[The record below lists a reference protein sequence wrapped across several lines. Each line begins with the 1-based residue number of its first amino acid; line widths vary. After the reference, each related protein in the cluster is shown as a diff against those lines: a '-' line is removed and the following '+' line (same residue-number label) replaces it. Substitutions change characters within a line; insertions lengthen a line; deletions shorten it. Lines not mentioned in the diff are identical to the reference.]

1 MKRVVLTAILLV
13 LCGVGIGWLAY
24 ENLMWAVWGKQNAW
38 FEYLGFWGC
47 PVMIA
52 AAIVTLTNLR
62 VGSVL
67 GLIGF
72 ILMLF
77 YLGPALVNAL
87 HAIAIGNLALNAKT
101 TFVLMLVIVFPLL
114 TLGMLTLNTFKKG
127 S

>member
-1 MKRVVLTAILLV
+1 MKRRVLTATLLF
-13 LCGVGIGWLAY
+13 LCGLVIGWAAY
-24 ENLMWAVWGKQNAW
+24 QNLMWAVWGKQNAW

-52 AAIVTLTNLR
+52 GGIVALKSLR
-62 VGSVL
+62 VGSIL

-77 YLGPALVNAL
+77 YLGPAVVKVFQ
-87 HAIAIGNLALNAKT
+87 AIAIGWVVINAKT
-101 TFVLMLVIVFPLL
+101 TFLLMLTIVLPLL
-114 TLGMLTLNTFKKG
+114 TLGMLTLNTVKKG